1 MVSPETHYGRLTK
14 DTVWGTA
21 ISPVSIVMECQQLSV
36 SLRCFV
42 HKATSAE
49 PLKSGTRTSAVV
61 YVGPPRESW
70 RQTRPQPA
78 FISTCPRFQGQT
90 CPSCGGTCSPLGCP
104 VGAEFTKLVTDCPAV
119 CEGGSD
125 SPLLPKPHDPWGS
138 ALTSAPPWHVGNLRV
153 FVHWQS
159 LQRWH

>member
-21 ISPVSIVMECQQLSV
+21 ISPASIVMECQQLSV

-70 RQTRPQPA
+70 PKGHPSVSGVGMGGKKSCRKRGGRELPSVITLSGRA
-78 FISTCPRFQGQT
+78 FRELSKCLEGSKSLSILNKDQVLG
-90 CPSCGGTCSPLGCP
+90 SP
-104 VGAEFTKLVTDCPAV
+104 
-119 CEGGSD
+119 
-125 SPLLPKPHDPWGS
+125 
-138 ALTSAPPWHVGNLRV
+138 
-153 FVHWQS
+153 
-159 LQRWH
+159 